1 MKVKISP
8 IALIKIIDAASRRLD
23 REVGGFLIGR
33 VNNDYLNIVDI
44 EVPRSKGSKTHIEID
59 PLAMAAV
66 AEKLEKRGMKESIV
80 GWWHSH
86 PGFGANFMSNI
97 DISTQKVYQSLFDKA
112 VALVIDPTSYVNKKD
127 PRKIDLKIYRVVEDK
142 YEEEDWDVAV
152 EDAWKIVEDGVKLI
166 SEIREEQVGVKDFLE
181 KTSSA
186 MELKEEISQLRK
198 AVENLSLIKVD
209 FMQLQ
214 ANVELFM
221 TYSTLIFLLLF
232 VFSILIFLR
241 FI

>member
-1 MKVKISP
+1 
-8 IALIKIIDAASRRLD
+8 
-23 REVGGFLIGR
+23 
-33 VNNDYLNIVDI
+33 
-44 EVPRSKGSKTHIEID
+44 
-59 PLAMAAV
+59 
-66 AEKLEKRGMKESIV
+66 
-80 GWWHSH
+80 
-86 PGFGANFMSNI
+86 MSNI

-142 YEEEDWDVAV
+142 YEEADWDVAV

-181 KTSSA
+181 KVSSA